1 VLVRGLPADGA
12 VARSFGWDDRTELLA
27 RIVDRLSELAW
38 ITRAVNS
45 DGDPGNPPPPTP
57 RPGDVADPADDPRR
71 MSTVEEVKAFFGGSD
86 AAGAGFAVK
95 FTPTGDDTGEEP
107 GSGPAE
113 RMPSELGGQVLS
125 LDLDQELAAGE

>member
-12 VARSFGWDDRTELLA
+12 LARSFGWDDRTELLA

-38 ITRAVNS
+38 ITRAVNT

-57 RPGDVADPADDPRR
+57 RPGDQPDPADDPRR

-86 AAGAGFAVK
+86 AAGAGFAVR
-95 FTPTGDDTGEEP
+95 FTPTTEP
-107 GSGPAE
+107 ADEVADPPAE
-113 RMPSELGGQVLS
+113 PVPAELDGQVL
-125 LDLDQELAAGE
+125 DLDGQQELSASE